1 MKVVRVDNSMNKYNL
16 RIPNRWAVEKF
27 FEEIEAHCVKR
38 AKELNDNI
46 GAGNNSNQIYSTYK
60 SSGINGIDSLIF
72 VNLSEANK
80 DSSN

>member
-1 MKVVRVDNSMNKYNL
+1 VKTVRVDNSMNKYNL
-16 RIPNRWAVEKF
+16 RIPNIRAVEKL

-46 GAGNNSNQIYSTYK
+46 GACNNSNQIYSTYK